1 MFTDVQFMTAK
12 EKELVLKNWRTFLQH
27 GLKKEHFTKRLY
39 NHLHLHCGFI
49 AHYNIHGFY
58 STYFEAGQD
67 TERFFE
73 HFCNYS
79 ARNYGANI
87 DYDDLNTAMRQV
99 FSQYEDTIATQTESD
114 IDNRLNLLET
124 CVKHARTDRGFAKQL
139 LDKVKIQERAYYE
152 TI

>member
-1 MFTDVQFMTAK
+1 MGVIDMFTDVQFMTAK
-12 EKELVLKNWRTFLQH
+12 EKELVLKNWKTFLQH

-39 NHLHLHCGFI
+39 DHLHLHCGFI

-87 DYDDLNTAMRQV
+87 NYDDLNTAMRQV
-99 FSQYEDTIATQTESD
+99 FEEFKAEILRKAEAGIKHSLDV
-114 IDNRLNLLET
+114 LEA
-124 CVKHARTDRGFAKQL
+124 CVKRSREDEKFARQFL
-139 LDKVKIQERAYYE
+139 SKVRI
-152 TI
+152 